1 MKFIFGIFVILII
14 TGVSF
19 SQIDTNLILG
29 QSQKSNSA
37 ALFDLSDP
45 TGINMEVNLW
55 GYIRFPGR
63 YRVPVGTNFI
73 DILSFAGGPT
83 DESNLEEVRILR
95 NTGDPSKK
103 PELIK
108 LNYDDLLWEDKI
120 SSSPKLNPV
129 LQPGDVIVVLKE
141 KRYTFRDNLSVYIP
155 IFSAIVSVAT
165 FIITINR

>member
-1 MKFIFGIFVILII
+1 MKFIFGIFVILIVI
-14 TGVSF
+14 GDSF

-29 QSQKSNSA
+29 QSQKSTSA
-37 ALFDLSDP
+37 ALYDLSDP

-55 GYIRFPGR
+55 GYVSFPGR

-108 LNYDDLLWEDKI
+108 LNYDDLLWEEKI

-129 LQPGDVIVVLKE
+129 LQPGDVIIILKE
-141 KRYTFRDNLSVYIP
+141 QRFTFRDYLGIYLP
-155 IFSAIVSVAT
+155 IVTTLVT
-165 FIITINR
+165 VTTLIITLNR

>member
-1 MKFIFGIFVILII
+1 MKFIFCLFVILII
-14 TGVSF
+14 CGVSF

-29 QSQKSNSA
+29 QSQKSTSA
-37 ALFDLSDP
+37 ALYDLSDP

-55 GYIRFPGR
+55 GYVSFPGR

-83 DESNLEEVRILR
+83 DESNLKEVRILR

-108 LNYDDLLWEDKI
+108 LNYDDLLWEEKI

-129 LQPGDVIVVLKE
+129 LQPGDVIIILKE
-141 KRYTFRDNLSVYIP
+141 HRFTFRDYLGIYLP
-155 IFSAIVSVAT
+155 IVTTLVTVAT
-165 FIITINR
+165 LIITLNK